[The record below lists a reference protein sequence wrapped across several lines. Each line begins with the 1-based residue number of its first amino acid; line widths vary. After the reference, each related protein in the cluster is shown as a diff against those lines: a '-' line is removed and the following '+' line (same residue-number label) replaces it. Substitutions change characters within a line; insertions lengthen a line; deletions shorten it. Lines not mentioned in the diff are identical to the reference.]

1 MTKIPMLDLTSEVD
15 ELWDELRVAIDR
27 VLRSGQF
34 ILGSE
39 VEAFEA
45 EIADYLGVAHAIG
58 VNSGTDALIIS
69 LDALGIGQG
78 DEVITTAFSFFATA
92 EAISRV
98 GATPV
103 FVDIDLQT
111 FNIDPKCIEDAITPN
126 TKAILPVHLFGR
138 PAAMAQIMDIATRHD
153 LKVIED
159 AAQAIGATYEG
170 NCLECP
176 HANICQTN
184 QSYLYGKKVGG
195 IGHAA
200 AFSFYPTKNLGAYGD
215 AGLITT
221 NDSDLAEKMRLL
233 RNHGQS
239 TSYNN
244 VMLGYNSRLDELQ
257 AAILRVKLPY
267 VDAWNSARRDSAQ
280 IYNDLFAEAVITPK
294 ISIGHVFHQY
304 TVRFDNENARA
315 SAIHALSDIG
325 IGHKVFYPHTLPNL
339 QLYQAAEIPSAQ
351 KATET
356 VLSLPFWVGI
366 TPSQQQQV
374 TNLFNH
380 VVVEVG

>member
-1 MTKIPMLDLTSEVD
+1 MLDLTSEVD
-15 ELWDELRVAIDR
+15 ELWNELHVAINR

-34 ILGSE
+34 ILGPE

-45 EIADYLGVAHAIG
+45 EVADYLGVAHAIG
-58 VNSGTDALIIS
+58 VNSGTDALIIA
-69 LDALGIGQG
+69 LDALDIGPG

-92 EAISRV
+92 EAVSRV

-103 FVDIDLQT
+103 FVDIDLRT
-111 FNIDPKCIEDAITPN
+111 FNIDPKRIEDAITPN

-138 PAAMAQIMDIATRHD
+138 PAAMAQIMDIATHHN

-159 AAQAIGATYEG
+159 AAQAIGATYQG
-170 NCLECP
+170 DCLECP
-176 HANICQTN
+176 NANVCQAS
-184 QSYLYGKKVGG
+184 QSHLYGKKVGG

-239 TSYNN
+239 ARYHN

-257 AAILRVKLPY
+257 AAILRVKLPHL
-267 VDAWNSARRDSAQ
+267 DAWNAARLKLAHTYYQDLHPDL
-280 IYNDLFAEAVITPK
+280 ICPPLFAGQV
-294 ISIGHVFHQY
+294 VHQY
-304 TVRFDNENARA
+304 TVRTKTAELRHILCQELAQQDVA
-315 SAIHALSDIG
+315 
-325 IGHKVFYPHTLPNL
+325 HKIFYPIPINDLPP
-339 QLYQAAEIPSAQ
+339 YQQHSRTKLANTHLAAQ
-351 KATET
+351 T
-356 VLSLPFWVGI
+356 VLSLPLWAKLTDAVQQLVADAVNKAI
-366 TPSQQQQV
+366 TC
-374 TNLFNH
+374 
-380 VVVEVG
+380 VEF

>member
-1 MTKIPMLDLTSEVD
+1 MLDLTSEVD